1 MIEIRVIERF
11 KTMNYFPLRFSTA
24 IRLAVLILGAVVI
37 TSPGNVA
44 VGQQN
49 LLNNPDFEDGHYL
62 YNNQSSLAVPN
73 SWNLWFAPPEQAK
86 IEDQTDIWGQP
97 ETVVWFGGEGS
108 GVPEKEVKEFFRNGD
123 YTLKIFGSWRPV
135 WSTFYTDVSGLTPG
149 QNYTFIVPIYP
160 DLVEKYTDGAP
171 KTFAGANS
179 GEHRL
184 KAETPS
190 GAVVLDSGWFNLEP
204 GEWHEPQL
212 TFTATESTMR
222 LAFEVR
228 GKWGLVNNGWFI
240 DQLQLIATT
249 ASVSTGQQPTAAP
262 STAPTAAP
270 QPTAVPPTAAPQPTA
285 VPPTAVSGP
294 TAMSPAALTAQANA
308 IQATNQA
315 GQAPPTAVPAA
326 TEPPAVAQVSSQ
338 PIRIAPT
345 RFAIP
350 PADADGKIR
359 YVVQPDDSL
368 VRIATIA
375 CGETLQCLEQLKA
388 LNNLSTDVIWV
399 GQELVIGPFGDQAE
413 DNTAAQTENLS
424 EDDVQ
429 ATAQA
434 EADKVAFE
442 ATALAEAAQPALDP
456 ETGEAAENPNAPTP
470 EPTVAPVV
478 EKAAVG
484 TGNICVVMYDD
495 DNANGIFDAEELA
508 VTNGVVSLINV
519 ATNAIVSEHTTT
531 GSTEPYCFTEVPSA
545 SYNII
550 SLPPTGYQP
559 TTNTEW
565 QLDLAANST
574 ADLQFGSQ
582 VADTVDGDATEIT
595 VDGEGRSNLTAL
607 LGAFGAVFL
616 LLALGAAG
624 YIVLSNRNTT
634 DEL

>member
-1 MIEIRVIERF
+1 
-11 KTMNYFPLRFSTA
+11 MNYFSIRTSIFTRLLVLTGA
-24 IRLAVLILGAVVI
+24 ILLIAQP
-37 TSPGNVA
+37 TSA
-44 VGQQN
+44 AISQQN
-49 LLNNPDFEDGHYL
+49 LLTNPDFENGYYL
-62 YNNQSSLAVPN
+62 YNSQSSLAVPN
-73 SWNLWFAPPEQAK
+73 NWNLWFAPPEQAK

-97 ETVVWFGGEGS
+97 ETLVWFGGEGS
-108 GVPEKEVKEFFRNGD
+108 GVPEKEIKEFFRNGE

-171 KTFAGANS
+171 KTFAGANA

-184 KAETPS
+184 KAETPA

-204 GEWHEPQL
+204 GKWHEPQL
-212 TFTATESTMR
+212 TFTATEATMR

-228 GKWGLVNNGWFI
+228 GKWGLVNNGWFV
-240 DQLQLIATT
+240 DQLQLISTT
-249 ASVSTGQQPTAAP
+249 SAPSVAQATAAP
-262 STAPTAAP
+262 TTAPTSAP
-270 QPTAVPPTAAPQPTA
+270 QATAIPPTTAPQPTA

-294 TAMSPAALTAQANA
+294 TAMPPAALTAQASA
-308 IQATNQA
+308 NQA
-315 GQAPPTAVPAA
+315 AQAPVQPTAISA
-326 TEPPAVAQVSSQ
+326 TATAPAVAQISSQ

-399 GQELVIGPFGDQAE
+399 GQELIIGPFGEQS
-413 DNTAAQTENLS
+413 TQTEEGQASDVS
-424 EDDVQ
+424 EADAQ

-456 ETGEAAENPNAPTP
+456 ETGETADNPNAPTP
-470 EPTVAPVV
+470 EPTVAPIV
-478 EKAAVG
+478 EETATE

-508 VTNGVVSLINV
+508 ITNGVVSLINL
-519 ATNAIVSEHTTT
+519 ATNAIAFEHTTT
-531 GSTEPYCFTEVPSA
+531 GSTEPYCFTDVPSD
-545 SYNII
+545 SYNVV
-550 SLPPTGYQP
+550 SLPPEGYQP

-582 VADTVDGDATEIT
+582 VPDTVDGEDTELT
-595 VDGEGRSNLTAL
+595 VDGEGRNNLTAL

-624 YIVLSNRNTT
+624 YIVLSNRNKT
-634 DEL
+634 DTL